1 MAIKD
6 NKTEQHI
13 IDTAMHVFFTEGKLN
28 ATTQDIADAAG
39 VNRTLIHYYFRSR
52 DQLFDAVFEKARLAA
67 MIESEA
73 VLETTL
79 SFKKK
84 TEKLIDVFLK
94 RLKKYPFLEIAITT
108 GLNQMETAHPT
119 NSPKHLQQFLKE
131 IQVEM
136 NKGTIQKTK
145 PVHFMINLFSLIV
158 YPFIVKPLN
167 LQLFGLSEQE
177 YEKIVNER
185 KKVIMGLLFSE

>member
-79 SFKKK
+79 PFKKK

-94 RLKKYPFLEIAITT
+94 RLKTYPFLEIAITT
-108 GLNQMETAHPT
+108 GLNQMETAFPAS
-119 NSPKHLQQFLKE
+119 NPKYMQQFLKE
-131 IQVEM
+131 VQVEM
-136 NKGTIQKTK
+136 NKGTIQKSK